1 MFGFVLSLVVLSI
14 TFSLLSGAAFLWRR
28 TVLRGREGLMCPI
41 WIIVLV
47 VSVVPLSFNMNGTT
61 VAAALMGA
69 DRHDTVADDAAPDT
83 GNEIAD
89 VSGDR
94 AGTDGVKSEPVIM
107 MRARKLLAVAAGQA
121 ETISSALCILWLVG
135 AVVQFASSVNGC
147 FEVGR
152 LLDSAS
158 MPALDRRVL
167 RLLGECRE
175 RLGVRAKVRLRVFV
189 DDAICSPC
197 VRGCLRPCIY
207 LDPGCLELSD
217 EELTCVLSHEL
228 MHVRRYDML
237 MKLLCVFVTSVHW
250 MNPSSKS
257 VRRAVYD
264 DIELACDYG
273 VVRVYGSGIS
283 RVYMKTILDFAERF
297 SGRTRLVGAEGM
309 NGGLF
314 LSDRGGAA
322 FLRKRYANMKNCR
335 AAGGFTAAAVV
346 FAMFSVAVNASAL
359 TPCSG
364 INPGMFAGAIALSEP
379 LDCMVRAYY
388 GLGPEDHITPG
399 MVDGITSLVISTE
412 KYNDRF
418 YISFEVNGESGY
430 ASAVPSRITDGYW
443 DGMVRP
449 ALENDDSNAAVKMN
463 AFYTCRDINEPE
475 LTERAVEEL
484 LVSYPE
490 LGTRKKVYY
499 FDPYASRREVDMIC
513 AIMDRLGIAGAWKT
527 DSPEFDA
534 SSLVYFSNLEEVRFE
549 GMTPVNCE
557 LDGVDI
563 VINE

>member
-1 MFGFVLSLVVLSI
+1 MFGFVLSLVVLSL

-28 TVLRGREGLMCPI
+28 TVLRGREGLMCPV

-47 VSVVPLSFNMNGTT
+47 VSVVPLRFNVNGAP
-61 VAAALMGA
+61 VAAALNGV
-69 DRHDTVADDAAPDT
+69 DRRDDALTDTVPDT
-83 GNEIAD
+83 GNEIAG
-89 VSGDR
+89 VSAISDR
-94 AGTDGVKSEPVIM
+94 ADNMKSEPVIM
-107 MRARKLLAVAAGQA
+107 MRARKLLAIAAGQA
-121 ETISSALCILWLVG
+121 ETISSVLCILWLVG
-135 AVVQFASSVNGC
+135 AVVQFVSSVNGC

-158 MPALDRRVL
+158 MPALDRRTL
-167 RLLGECRE
+167 GLLDECRE
-175 RLGVRAKVRLRVFV
+175 RIGVGCKVRLRVFV

-197 VRGCLRPCIY
+197 VRGCFRPCIY

-237 MKLLCVFVTSVHW
+237 TKLLCIFVTSVHW

-264 DIELACDYG
+264 DIELACDYC

-283 RVYMKTILDFAERF
+283 HVYMKTILDFAERF
-297 SGRTRLVGAEGM
+297 SGRSRLVGAEGM

-335 AAGGFTAAAVV
+335 VSCGVTVAAVV

-359 TPCSG
+359 TPCAG
-364 INPGMFAGAIALSEP
+364 ITPGMFEGAIALSEP

-388 GLGPEDHITPG
+388 GLGADDHITPG

-412 KYNDRF
+412 EYNDHV
-418 YISFEVNGESGY
+418 YICFEVNGEPGY
-430 ASAVPSRITDGYW
+430 ASAVPSRITDEYW
-443 DGMVRP
+443 DRMVRP
-449 ALENDDSNAAVKMN
+449 ALESDDSNAAVKMN
-463 AFYTCRDINEPE
+463 AFYVCRDINEPT
-475 LTERAVEEL
+475 LTERGAEEL
-484 LVSYPE
+484 LVSHPE
-490 LGTRKKVYY
+490 LRTRKKLYY
-499 FDPYASRREVDMIC
+499 FVPYASRREVDMIC
-513 AIMDRLGIAGAWKT
+513 GIMDRLGLACVWET
-527 DSPEFDA
+527 DSLEFDA
-534 SSLVYFSNLEEVRFE
+534 SALVYFSNLEEVRFE
-549 GMTPVNCE
+549 GLIPVNCE
-557 LDGVDI
+557 LDGAKI